1 MKISQ
6 MISDFAGDFIE
17 MGDTIEQKQS
27 HLNAACSAWNI
38 AILPKHERKK
48 ALKKYLNGY
57 KSANPTDA
65 SIYHVRHDMEL
76 LIKAKIKMFPNIKK
90 PIVNAQIQ
98 QEGDQYRI
106 LAVSLRT
113 E

>member
-1 MKISQ
+1 MIISQ
-6 MISDFAGDFIE
+6 MIFDFAGDFIG

-48 ALKKYLNGY
+48 ALKKYLNEY
-57 KSANPTDA
+57 KNANPTDN
-65 SIYHVRHDMEL
+65 SMNHVRHDMEL

-98 QEGDQYRI
+98 QEGDQYKI
-106 LAVSLRT
+106 LAASLRA